1 MPDSPNKL
9 SQFWQELKRRKV
21 LYFLIGYVATCFAI
35 IEFSTITSDT
45 FTIPDNSVKLI
56 YIIATIGLPVVIILP
71 WFIYRKQDD
80 VDKDDLAS
88 DFKSPAQEKSI
99 IVLPFENIS
108 PDPDQ
113 EYFSDGLTEEI
124 ITDLSY
130 INDLLVIS
138 RSSSMIFKGAKKAIK
153 EIAEEVNVKY
163 VLEGSV
169 RKEGNNLRIVAQL
182 IDASSDSHLW
192 AEKYSGTLDDVFD
205 IQEKV
210 SKSIADSLRIKLSPH
225 EDQQIT
231 EQPIENVQ
239 AYEYYLKAKYE
250 ISQYTGDSLIRAKQ
264 LIENALEITGDDAL
278 LYATLG
284 FVKNSLF
291 DAGIVTDE
299 TILDDAELDAKKSL
313 SINPDLAQGYF
324 LLALLERGRGNL
336 MKGYT
341 YIKKAYENDPDDSTI
356 LVYTASFLGTY
367 AGQPLLAKPLLEKLM
382 KNDPLNLIN
391 YAFMGFN
398 YYAFGN
404 LEKAIELMQKASLLA
419 PEFPWSKYWH
429 AVYHAI
435 KNKSEESILLLD
447 QAAKLQHLPE
457 IHINLLSFYKAALK
471 GDNKS
476 ALSVLTE
483 DTKNYIWN
491 DPDITAFFPGW
502 YAMTGQI
509 EDALKLFEHAVNRGW
524 INYPLFNEYDPLLEN
539 IRGEERFKKL
549 MEKVKYEWENFEV

>member
-1 MPDSPNKL
+1 
-9 SQFWQELKRRKV
+9 
-21 LYFLIGYVATCFAI
+21 
-35 IEFSTITSDT
+35 
-45 FTIPDNSVKLI
+45 
-56 YIIATIGLPVVIILP
+56 
-71 WFIYRKQDD
+71 
-80 VDKDDLAS
+80 
-88 DFKSPAQEKSI
+88 
-99 IVLPFENIS
+99 
-108 PDPDQ
+108 
-113 EYFSDGLTEEI
+113 
-124 ITDLSY
+124 
-130 INDLLVIS
+130 
-138 RSSSMIFKGAKKAIK
+138 KA
-153 EIAEEVNVKY
+153 
-163 VLEGSV
+163 
-169 RKEGNNLRIVAQL
+169 GNNLRIVAQL

-231 EQPIENVQ
+231 EQAIENVQ

-250 ISQYTGDSLIRAKQ
+250 ISHASQDSLMHAQQ
-264 LIENALEITGDDAL
+264 LLENGLEISGDDAL

-284 FVKNSLF
+284 YVKNSLF

-313 SINPDLAQGYF
+313 SINPDLAQGYL

-356 LVYTASFLGTY
+356 LLYTSGFLGLY
-367 AGQPLLAKPLLEKLM
+367 AGQPLKAKPLFEKLL
-382 KNDPLNLIN
+382 KNDPLNPLN
-391 YAFMGFN
+391 YLAFGFN
-398 YYAFGN
+398 YYAVGN
-404 LEKAIELMQKASLLA
+404 IEKAIELLRKACLLD

-429 AVYHAI
+429 AIYHAVE
-435 KNKSEESILLLD
+435 NKSEESLLLLD
-447 QAAKLQHLPE
+447 QASKLQHLPE

-471 GDNKS
+471 GDNKRAIS
-476 ALSVLTE
+476 ILTE

-491 DPDITAFFPGW
+491 DPDITGFFPGW

-549 MEKVKYEWENFEV
+549 LERVKYEWENFEV